1 MRGGDTIAAIASG
14 AGQARRGILRISG
27 PGVGAAL
34 ASTAGGDPARPAGGA
49 PVAAVCRWRVS
60 GRLACPALLVR
71 SFAPRS
77 YTGEDAA
84 DVLLPG
90 NPALLERCLAAL
102 TAMQGLRL
110 AEPGEFTARAFLHG
124 RVTAEQA
131 EAVSWLIGA
140 RSSAEAEAA
149 RRLLRGETGAR
160 FSAWR
165 DEIAS
170 CLALVEAGIDF
181 TDQEDVVAI
190 EAVALRARVG
200 AVLAEARAWLDAS
213 GPAARVSGEPV
224 IVLAGGPNAGK
235 STLFNALLGRAR
247 AVVSPTAGTT
257 RDALAEPVALP
268 GGARATLVDLAG
280 LDAATAAGSGVDALA
295 QRAAA
300 DALHAADV
308 VVLCDPSGVFAM
320 PEACLRAAERGAGV
334 VRVRTKADLGRRGRE
349 GGEGL
354 AVCALDGFNLDAL
367 RRALADAATGSAGAD
382 RLALPRHVGAVRRM
396 SGEADRAVQEAWRT
410 EGRGLG
416 RPEIV
421 ADALRAALD
430 AIGEVA
436 GGVPPDDVLGRIF
449 AAFCIGK

>member
-14 AGQARRGILRISG
+14 AVQARRGILRVSG

-34 ASTAGGDPARPAGGA
+34 RSMAGADPAPSVGGA
-49 PVAAVCRWRVS
+49 PVAAACRWRVGS
-60 GRLACPALLVR
+60 RLACPALLVR

-84 DVLLPG
+84 EVLLPG

-102 TAMQGLRL
+102 TVLEGVRL

-140 RSSAEAEAA
+140 RSVAEAEAA

-160 FSAWR
+160 FAAWR
-165 DEIAS
+165 DEIAA

-190 EAVALRARVG
+190 EAGVLRARVG
-200 AVLAEARAWLDAS
+200 AVLEEARAWLGAS
-213 GPAARVSGEPV
+213 GPGVLVSGEPV

-257 RDALAEPVALP
+257 RDALAEPLTLP
-268 GGARATLVDLAG
+268 GGVRAMLVDLAG
-280 LDAATAAGSGVDALA
+280 LDAAAAAGGGVDALA
-295 QRAAA
+295 QRAA
-300 DALHAADV
+300 DRALDAADV

-320 PEACLRAAERGAGV
+320 PGACVRAVERGAGV
-334 VRVRTKADLGRRGRE
+334 VRVRTKADLGRRG
-349 GGEGL
+349 GEGCAAI
-354 AVCALDGFNLDAL
+354 AVCALDGANLGAL
-367 RRALADAATGSAGAD
+367 RRALADAAAGTAGAD
-382 RLALPRHVGAVRRM
+382 RLALPRHVGAVRRL
-396 SGEADRAVQEAWRT
+396 SEGAARAVEEARRT
-410 EGRGLG
+410 EGRGVG

-436 GGVPPDDVLGRIF
+436 GGVPPDEVLGRIF
-449 AAFCIGK
+449 ATFCIGK